1 MPSRPTRRS
10 AALPCDQAFWI
21 GATVLVL
28 AQLVAFWMLCSDQVR
43 KAEVRS
49 AALRVERLAL
59 ADCLRSVP
67 HATLT
72 SCAQR
77 TAPLDGRA
85 QALAGAP
92 ADPAASVV
100 PVNYVYQ

>member
-1 MPSRPTRRS
+1 MPSRPTRKP
-10 AALPCDQAFWI
+10 AVLPRNQAFWL
-21 GATVLVL
+21 GAAVLVL
-28 AQLVAFWMLCSDQVR
+28 GQLAAFWMLCSEQVR

-67 HATLT
+67 HASLT

-85 QALAGAP
+85 RALAAVP
-92 ADPAASVV
+92 AEAAISTVS
-100 PVNYVYQ
+100 VNYVYR

>member
-1 MPSRPTRRS
+1 MPSRPTRKP
-10 AALPCDQAFWI
+10 AVLPRDQAFWL
-21 GATVLVL
+21 GAAVLVL
-28 AQLVAFWMLCSDQVR
+28 GQLAAFWMLCSEQVR

-49 AALRVERLAL
+49 AALQVERLAL

-67 HATLT
+67 QATLT

-77 TAPLDGRA
+77 VAPLDGRA
-85 QALAGAP
+85 PALAGAP
-92 ADPAASVV
+92 ANAAPSVV